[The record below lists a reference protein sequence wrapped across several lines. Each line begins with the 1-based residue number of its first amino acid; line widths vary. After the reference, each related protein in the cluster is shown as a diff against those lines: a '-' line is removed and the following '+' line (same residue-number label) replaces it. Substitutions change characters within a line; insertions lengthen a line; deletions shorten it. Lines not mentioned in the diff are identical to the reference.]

1 MRYHAFLWENAN
13 QCTET
18 DNADGSVVG
27 HLNGQHWRA
36 WVTESDEVIGTPADG
51 SMPLPPPRTTAG
63 AQFALQ
69 NSRLHHFRREMATLR
84 RGEADEAEEAEA
96 DEEADEEAEG
106 RSNEQPLPLTPP
118 PSSPPPSSPPPSPP
132 PPSPPPPSPPPS
144 PPPPRPLPP
153 PPPLPTRVR
162 LSSPPSMN
170 RDAMRDATGSPPRA
184 VVGASS
190 VHCVD
195 VSLRL
200 ISRDAPAADA
210 LRLSACGPSASL
222 PNMALPSLPNMAL
235 HLSVRVCPSASQL
248 EASTRPLVTVV
259 LPIFNGEGWLDE
271 CLGALL
277 RQTWVIRHGLHR
289 PFPHRPAA
297 APSTDGAGDDCS
309 VGGAY
314 ENSHDCAP
322 PHTASASLAN
332 AGLIELSAFDDG
344 STDETWARL
353 TKHWAPYLRACGWRV
368 VLGRGARPP
377 GGYARCQGRLMALD
391 CVCWHAV
398 ASLIR
403 GDDL

>member
-1 MRYHAFLWENAN
+1 
-13 QCTET
+13 
-18 DNADGSVVG
+18 
-27 HLNGQHWRA
+27 
-36 WVTESDEVIGTPADG
+36 
-51 SMPLPPPRTTAG
+51 
-63 AQFALQ
+63 
-69 NSRLHHFRREMATLR
+69 
-84 RGEADEAEEAEA
+84 
-96 DEEADEEAEG
+96 
-106 RSNEQPLPLTPP
+106 
-118 PSSPPPSSPPPSPP
+118 
-132 PPSPPPPSPPPS
+132 
-144 PPPPRPLPP
+144 
-153 PPPLPTRVR
+153 
-162 LSSPPSMN
+162 MN

-322 PHTASASLAN
+322 PHTASASLAK

-391 CVCWHAV
+391 CVCWHSV

>member
-1 MRYHAFLWENAN
+1 
-13 QCTET
+13 
-18 DNADGSVVG
+18 
-27 HLNGQHWRA
+27 
-36 WVTESDEVIGTPADG
+36 
-51 SMPLPPPRTTAG
+51 
-63 AQFALQ
+63 
-69 NSRLHHFRREMATLR
+69 
-84 RGEADEAEEAEA
+84 
-96 DEEADEEAEG
+96 
-106 RSNEQPLPLTPP
+106 
-118 PSSPPPSSPPPSPP
+118 
-132 PPSPPPPSPPPS
+132 
-144 PPPPRPLPP
+144 
-153 PPPLPTRVR
+153 
-162 LSSPPSMN
+162 
-170 RDAMRDATGSPPRA
+170 MRDATGSPPRA

-200 ISRDAPAADA
+200 ISRDAPAAD
-210 LRLSACGPSASL
+210 
-222 PNMALPSLPNMAL
+222 AL

-277 RQTWVIRHGLHR
+277 RQTWVSRHGL
-289 PFPHRPAA
+289 HRPAA

-309 VGGAY
+309 VGGVY
-314 ENSHDCAP
+314 ENGHDCAP